1 MTEELFRD
9 YWWLI
14 FPVFGM
20 AMWAFGRA
28 SEARLEDET
37 LRWARDAL
45 KEQG

>member
-20 AMWAFGRA
+20 AMWAFGCVR
-28 SEARLEDET
+28 EARLEDET
-37 LRWARDAL
+37 LRRARQAL